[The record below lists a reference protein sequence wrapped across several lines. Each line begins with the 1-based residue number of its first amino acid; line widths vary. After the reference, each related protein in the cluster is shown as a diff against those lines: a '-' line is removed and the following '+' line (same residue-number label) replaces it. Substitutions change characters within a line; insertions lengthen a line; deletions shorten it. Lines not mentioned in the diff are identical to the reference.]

1 MIILMMIINML
12 LTRFINDKDNTNT
25 TPITTENIANSK
37 VNDSNNALINKMI
50 ITTTTAVQL
59 LLLLRPRR

>member
-1 MIILMMIINML
+1 MMIINML

-50 ITTTTAVQL
+50 ITTTTAVQS

>member
-1 MIILMMIINML
+1 MIINML
-12 LTRFINDKDNTNT
+12 LTRFINDNDNTNT

-59 LLLLRPRR
+59 LLLLRPWR